1 MATSSIYTNVKIKNK
16 KDCEKLITALEHAK
30 GKKAK
35 EVVLSRPVE
44 VIRGEKVTS
53 LLK

>member
-1 MATSSIYTNVKIKNK
+1 MATSSIFVNVNVKNK
-16 KDCEKLITALEHAK
+16 DDCRKLVLALEHAK

-44 VIRGEKVTS
+44 VIRGEKVKD